1 MQSLLKTIPCF
12 TSEQTVNIDVD
23 AGEITAL
30 FWATGVNQLPS
41 DVSIRTSTSLKIPR
55 RSSLCLA
62 TWALFI
68 TWKKTSAVIYGSQI
82 DSLRRPWRLN
92 EKQNYDTYINE
103 IFGME
108 NIRDLIAEQ
117 ILFGSPQ
124 TLDVH
129 MLDNHLWSRMKVT
142 SSPKTYFLL
151 KSATF
156 NQVSDGHILLHDL
169 VIAIVTTLHYELWQ
183 SYCILH
189 SVYSS
194 YTCMKW
200 SLVRITTITIIF
212 ALLCCTTLSY
222 SYAQH
227 RIIKHKYI

>member
-1 MQSLLKTIPCF
+1 MRT
-12 TSEQTVNIDVD
+12 
-23 AGEITAL
+23 AGEIKAL
-30 FWATGVNQLPS
+30 FWAAGVNQLPS

-92 EKQNYDTYINE
+92 EKQNYETYINE

-108 NIRDLIAEQ
+108 NIRDLIAKQ

-129 MLDNHLWSRMKVT
+129 MLDNHLWSRIKVT
-142 SSPKTYFLL
+142 SSPNTYFLL
-151 KSATF
+151 KTATF
-156 NQVSDGHILLHDL
+156 NHVSDGHILLHDL
-169 VIAIVTTLHYELWQ
+169 VVESTHCIMNYGNLTVSYIQFTLHTL
-183 SYCILH
+183 
-189 SVYSS
+189 V
-194 YTCMKW
+194 W
-200 SLVRITTITIIF
+200 SGVWLGSQQLLLFF
-212 ALLCCTTLSY
+212 ALLWCTTLSY

-227 RIIKHKYI
+227 CTIKHIYI